1 MSKRRAY
8 KQETIDIQ
16 QRFFETLQLLID
28 ERKMPG
34 GMNGFCDTYGIDKR
48 HLYAQRADMGKGYF
62 EVAWMVPLIK
72 YFWVNAVWLMLGTGK
87 QFRRSHVE

>member
-72 YFWVNAVWLMLGTGK
+72 YFGVNAVWLMLGTGK